1 MRFCVKFQLDFI
13 SYLEIYIPANLASHG
28 IFDLSSL
35 LLKMHDLYMKLRRGF
50 VRPKFHQT
58 L

>member
-1 MRFCVKFQLDFI
+1 MLNFT
-13 SYLEIYIPANLASHG
+13 SSLEIYTYIKFTLNS
-28 IFDLSSL
+28 IFDFSSL
-35 LLKMHDLYMKLRRGF
+35 PLAMHDLYMRLRRGF